1 MACLAGTVEGY
12 GSERYESR
20 GPRRWTRYYPDG
32 RLEEGD
38 GRPCKRTAPWA
49 TAKTC
54 SSCFLFRGTDS
65 WGQEHIGLDVNDEP
79 TVLSMNEREQY
90 EAAQAAAFD
99 DDDFLPMDRFVR
111 RMRGEVWGVKYLA
124 LQGDPDALIEQAA
137 RMRAY
142 RERHPEV
149 RERQN
154 AARKANRLANM
165 ERERVAARARMAK
178 WRLRRQYTPI
188 EENKLTR
195 KYGGTDDDPTTRQD
209 LASQAGARA
218 RDGGVPSA

>member
-111 RMRGEVWGVKYLA
+111 RMRGEVWGVRRLA
-124 LQGDPDALIEQAA
+124 LAGDPDACEERATE
-137 RMRAY
+137 MRAY
-142 RERHPEV
+142 RAGHPEYRRRDAGLAKLRMRRY
-149 RERQN
+149 RERKKLRD
-154 AARKANRLANM
+154 RKS
-165 ERERVAARARMAK
+165 V
-178 WRLRRQYTPI
+178 
-188 EENKLTR
+188 
-195 KYGGTDDDPTTRQD
+195 
-209 LASQAGARA
+209 
-218 RDGGVPSA
+218 V